1 MTKHYSFFWES
12 FLIKTHK
19 HIFEALRDLID
30 IIDLFYQKIPFPIR
44 VLKKIDLAFWFWK

>member
-1 MTKHYSFFWES
+1 MSLSFNRVHDQSFFWES

-30 IIDLFYQKIPFPIR
+30 IIDLFYQKNSFPY
-44 VLKKIDLAFWFWK
+44 